1 MSPIGSLKL
10 PTVGNIYTT
19 EIGKCY
25 RGASNPSLPPYP
37 ARGWLLSIYQHS
49 TDWGP

>member
-10 PTVGNIYTT
+10 PTVRNTYTK

-25 RGASNPSLPPYP
+25 REASNPSLPPSP
-37 ARGWLLSIYQHS
+37 TRGWLSIYQHG
-49 TDWGP
+49 TGWAP